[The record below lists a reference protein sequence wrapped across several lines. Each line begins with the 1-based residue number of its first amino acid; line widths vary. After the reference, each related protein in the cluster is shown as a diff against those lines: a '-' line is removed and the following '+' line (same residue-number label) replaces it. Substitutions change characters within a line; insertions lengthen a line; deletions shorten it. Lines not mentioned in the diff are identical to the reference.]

1 MQYKEMRGS
10 VTIEMAYIIPLI
22 FLVFFLSIMGIFY
35 YHDKNIISGCAY
47 ETAVIGSTKARE
59 KEGITE
65 EFLKTV
71 FEERVR
77 GKCILFAGL
86 QTDISIGDN
95 EIVMKAA
102 ARRRGMKVSVIQ
114 RASITEPE
122 KYIRNLRRMK

>member
-10 VTIEMAYIIPLI
+10 VTIEMAYIMPLI

-47 ETAVIGSTKARE
+47 ETAVIGSTRARE